1 MSDISVERFRPALAG
16 EWSAFVASSKNGTF
30 LLDRNYMDYHSDRFL
45 DHSLLLRDAN
55 QALVAVL
62 PANEA
67 QHWLHSHAGLTYGG
81 LLLGIRAGAAAVLE
95 MFEVI
100 REYLRANAL
109 EGIHYKTIPSIYH
122 QHPAEEDRYA
132 LFRMD
137 ARLARRDVLSVVPG
151 GDRIRYQDRRARG
164 VNAARKAGVTVAEST
179 DFSAFWAVLEHNL
192 RARFGVQP
200 VHSLDEISLLRG
212 RFPDAIRLFEATSEG
227 SVVAGCVIFETH
239 RVAHV
244 QYISASERG
253 KELHALDA
261 VFDYLLNQCYA
272 HKPFFDFGI
281 SNEEAGRV
289 LNAGLVAQKEGF
301 GARTIVHDYY
311 ELDA

>member
-1 MSDISVERFRPALAG
+1 MNDLRVERFLPELAE
-16 EWSAFVASSKNGTF
+16 EWNAFVAASKNATF
-30 LLDRNYMDYHSDRFL
+30 LLDRNYMDYHRDRFI
-45 DHSLLLRDAN
+45 DHSLLLRDGN
-55 QALVAVL
+55 QLVALL

-67 QHWLHSHAGLTYGG
+67 QGWLHSHAGLTYGG
-81 LLLGIRAGAAAVLE
+81 LLLGIRTGADAALA
-95 MFEVI
+95 MFAAL
-100 REYLRANAL
+100 RGYLRANAL
-109 EGIHYKTIPSIYH
+109 SGIHYKTIPSIYH
-122 QHPAEEDRYA
+122 RHPAEEDRYA

-137 ARLARRDVLSVVPG
+137 ARLTRRDVLSVVPG

-164 VNAARKAGVTVAEST
+164 VKAARKAGVSVAEST
-179 DFSAFWAVLEHNL
+179 EFSGFWAVLEENL
-192 RARFGVQP
+192 HARFGTAP
-200 VHSLDEISLLRG
+200 VHSLQEISLLRA
-212 RFPDAIRLFEATSEG
+212 RFPASIRLFEATSDG

-253 KELHALDA
+253 KALHALDA
-261 VFDYLLNQCYA
+261 VFDHLLTERYA

-301 GARTIVHDYY
+301 GARTMVHDYY
-311 ELDA
+311 ELPA